1 MDSRPVF
8 NKKGVTLIELLV
20 GLVISGVIIAGIYRM
35 FIGQS
40 RAYTVQEQAVEVQ
53 QNIRGAMELILRDVR
68 MSGYTSNINPV
79 TLATSIFPG
88 DDTLTVRSDAIRV
101 EYQRGGNRNI
111 VSYRIDNSDPNNIK
125 IMRYTDIGGIITTE
139 PFLENVNALT
149 FTYGVDG
156 IAGFDVTQDGAMD
169 DQNADGLI
177 DDNDCRVTAATVSAG
192 NLNIIAIRI
201 DLTAAPSNPNN
212 NPDIA
217 NIIPRNLVSTVNLR
231 NLCLIK
237 TS

>member
-1 MDSRPVF
+1 MNSRAVF

-20 GLVISGVIIAGIYRM
+20 ALVISGVIIAGIYRM
-35 FIGQS
+35 FVGQT
-40 RAYTVQEQAVEVQ
+40 RAYTVQEQVVEVQ

-68 MSGYTSNINPV
+68 MAGYTSNINPA
-79 TLATSIFPG
+79 TLTTSVFPG

-101 EYQRGGNRNI
+101 EYQRNDVRNI

-125 IMRYTDIGGIITTE
+125 IMRYTDIGGVITAET
-139 PFLENVNALT
+139 FLENVNALT

-156 IAGFDVTQDGAMD
+156 IVGLDTSQDGAMD
-169 DQNADGLI
+169 DQNGDGI
-177 DDNDCRVTAATVSAG
+177 INDNDWVTAATVSAG

-201 DLTAAPSNPNN
+201 SLTAEPSNPNN

-217 NIIPRNLVSTVNLR
+217 NIVPRNLVSTVNLR
-231 NLCLIK
+231 NLCLVK
-237 TS
+237 SN